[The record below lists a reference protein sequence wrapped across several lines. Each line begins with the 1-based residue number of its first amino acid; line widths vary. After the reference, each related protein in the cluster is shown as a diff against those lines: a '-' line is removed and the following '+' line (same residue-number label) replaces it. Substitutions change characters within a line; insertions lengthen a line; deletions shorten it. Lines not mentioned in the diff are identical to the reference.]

1 MKNFFSKLLNLKTQD
16 RDANLDSAKAALE
29 AEMGPRD
36 EVDRK
41 IDALFNLLVDYY
53 GSDKLVIKAG
63 KMDALQYVRSPKRG
77 ERVLALQRIIN
88 ENPTIKEV
96 PKDDELLNILEQLT
110 EQFSDIL
117 ARRSVEDDL
126 EKKVAERLEENHQDY
141 VKDIKM
147 QILKEEKKNVESPLE
162 QKKREHLEELEKVSL
177 TQSVMEL
184 LRPSSTDEIVGQKRA
199 VDSLLAKLSSP
210 YPQHLILY
218 GPPGV
223 GKTTAARLVLEE
235 AKKRKLSPF
244 ADDAPF
250 IETDGTTLRWDPRD
264 MTNPLL
270 GSVHDPIYQGARRDL
285 ADTGIP
291 EPKPGLVTDAHGGIL
306 FIDEIG
312 EMDVMLQNKL
322 LKVLEDKRAFF
333 ESAYYDPADE
343 KIPPYIKKLFE
354 EGAPADF
361 VLIGATTR
369 EASHINPALRSRCA
383 EIYFEPLTPSNIQE
397 IVRNAAKKLSAD
409 LGDGVAEL
417 ISEYTIEGRK
427 AINIL
432 ADAYSL
438 ALERNAQ
445 QELDQEADTPVSI
458 EKADIYKVAQVSR
471 LSPYVTKKASDRLEV
486 GHIFGLGVAGFLGS
500 VIEIE
505 AIAFEAREKGKGSVR
520 FNETAGSM
528 AKDSVFNAAS
538 VVRMITGKDIH
549 DYDIHINVIGGGNID
564 GPSAGTAILT
574 AILSAI
580 TKRPI
585 RQDVAVTG
593 EISLQGRVRPV
604 GGVFEKAYGAK
615 QAGIKTLIIPKEN
628 SKDIPK
634 QHLGLD
640 IHPVSTAK
648 EAFDLLLAPEPE
660 KSED

>member
-1 MKNFFSKLLNLKTQD
+1 
-16 RDANLDSAKAALE
+16 
-29 AEMGPRD
+29 
-36 EVDRK
+36 
-41 IDALFNLLVDYY
+41 
-53 GSDKLVIKAG
+53 
-63 KMDALQYVRSPKRG
+63 
-77 ERVLALQRIIN
+77 
-88 ENPTIKEV
+88 
-96 PKDDELLNILEQLT
+96 
-110 EQFSDIL
+110 
-117 ARRSVEDDL
+117 
-126 EKKVAERLEENHQDY
+126 
-141 VKDIKM
+141 
-147 QILKEEKKNVESPLE
+147 
-162 QKKREHLEELEKVSL
+162 
-177 TQSVMEL
+177 
-184 LRPSSTDEIVGQKRA
+184 
-199 VDSLLAKLSSP
+199 
-210 YPQHLILY
+210 
-218 GPPGV
+218 
-223 GKTTAARLVLEE
+223 
-235 AKKRKLSPF
+235 
-244 ADDAPF
+244 
-250 IETDGTTLRWDPRD
+250 
-264 MTNPLL
+264 
-270 GSVHDPIYQGARRDL
+270 
-285 ADTGIP
+285 
-291 EPKPGLVTDAHGGIL
+291 
-306 FIDEIG
+306 
-312 EMDVMLQNKL
+312 MDVMLQNKL

-383 EIYFEPLTPSNIQE
+383 EIYFEPLTPANIQE

-445 QELDQEADTPVSI
+445 QDLDQEADATVSI
-458 EKADIYKVAQVSR
+458 EKADFYRVAQVSR

-505 AIAFEAREKGKGSVR
+505 AIAFEAREKGKGTVR